1 MKDYRLEPPDPIEVP
16 ECPCCGSIIYSYIY
30 DGYDG
35 IAGCSECISG
45 MTAEEWWEEL
55 AEEREPDPDLAYE
68 EMRDR
73 EWEREHDGRN

>member
-1 MKDYRLEPPDPIEVP
+1 MKDYMLEPPDPPEVP
-16 ECPCCGSIIYSYIY
+16 ECPCCGSTEYSFIFK
-30 DGYDG
+30 GENG
-35 IAGCSECISG
+35 VIGCDDCVSEIS
-45 MTAEEWWEEL
+45 AETWWEEL